1 VSKPD
6 SARRDLAVNRKAF
19 HDYDIEETFEAGLA
33 LVGSE
38 IKSVREGRVNLRES
52 YVRVERG
59 EAWLLNA
66 HISPY
71 AQAGTHFNHEP
82 LRPRKLLLHGNQI
95 RYLRGKVEQ
104 KGLTIVPLRIY
115 LARGRAKV
123 EIALARGRKLY
134 DKRDALAERDAQREI
149 ARAVKGRSRSGD
161 DT

>member
-1 VSKPD
+1 MSKPD

-19 HDYDIEETFEAGLA
+19 HDYEIEETFEAGLA

-82 LRPRKLLLHGNQI
+82 FRARKLLLHNNQI
-95 RYLRGKVEQ
+95 LYLRGKVEQ
-104 KGLTIVPLRIY
+104 KGLTIVPLRVY
-115 LARGRAKV
+115 LVRGRAKL

-134 DKRDALAERDAQREI
+134 DKRNALAEREAQREME
-149 ARAVKGRSRSGD
+149 RAVKSRGRD
-161 DT
+161 E